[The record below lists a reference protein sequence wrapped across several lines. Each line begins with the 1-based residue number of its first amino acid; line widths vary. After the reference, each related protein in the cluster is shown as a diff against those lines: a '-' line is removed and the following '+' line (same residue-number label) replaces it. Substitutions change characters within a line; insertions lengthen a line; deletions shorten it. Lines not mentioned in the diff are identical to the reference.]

1 MRSITDIQKSLERSL
16 LTSFID
22 ANVSDSDPH
31 LRADLLCNSVGEKGE
46 YIKVLPELLD
56 ELKDCDSFDMS
67 VAFITQGGL
76 SLLKKNVNGRCI
88 RGESREESKR
98 KVIDYRLQSFYGS
111 ACTSRH

>member
-76 SLLKKNVNGRCI
+76 SLLKKTLTEDVY
-88 RGESREESKR
+88 GESP
-98 KVIDYRLQSFYGS
+98 G
-111 ACTSRH
+111 CTSRH